1 MRNAYVY
8 PPACFAMCFVFV
20 LAPRAL
26 RTLMRLSFLQTEA
39 MAGALLADMAEEAL
53 TAAEQTQS
61 AAKEGKQ
68 RRRRG
73 KGGFA
78 CCGGKPDLE

>member
-1 MRNAYVY
+1 
-8 PPACFAMCFVFV
+8 
-20 LAPRAL
+20 
-26 RTLMRLSFLQTEA
+26 MRLSFLQTEA

-68 RRRRG
+68 RRRRRG

>member
-1 MRNAYVY
+1 
-8 PPACFAMCFVFV
+8 
-20 LAPRAL
+20 
-26 RTLMRLSFLQTEA
+26 MRLSFLQTEA
-39 MAGALLADMAEEAL
+39 MAGALLADMAEEGKQA
-53 TAAEQTQS
+53 

-68 RRRRG
+68 RRRRR

>member
-8 PPACFAMCFVFV
+8 TPACFAMCFVLSWPHTSF
-20 LAPRAL
+20 

-39 MAGALLADMAEEAL
+39 MAGALLADMAEEGKQA
-53 TAAEQTQS
+53 

-68 RRRRG
+68 RRRRR

>member
-1 MRNAYVY
+1 MRQATGGKSIELLVNNAGVEDW
-8 PPACFAMCFVFV
+8 
-20 LAPRAL
+20 
-26 RTLMRLSFLQTEA
+26 MRLQ
-39 MAGALLADMAEEAL
+39 AL
-53 TAAEQTQS
+53 TAAEKTQS

-68 RRRRG
+68 RRRRR

>member
-8 PPACFAMCFVFV
+8 PPACFAMCFVLSRPHTSF
-20 LAPRAL
+20 

-68 RRRRG
+68 RRRRR

>member
-1 MRNAYVY
+1 
-8 PPACFAMCFVFV
+8 
-20 LAPRAL
+20 
-26 RTLMRLSFLQTEA
+26 MRLSFLQTEA

-73 KGGFA
+73 RKGGFA